1 MTEQTLTPR
10 CHRLWNA
17 NYLRVWSANF
27 MLFFAFYL
35 LTPLLPI
42 YLADTFHA
50 DRAVTGIVLSGYTL
64 TALIAR
70 PFSGYIV
77 DTFPR
82 KKVLLWCYFLFAI
95 FFGGYFLTWSLMLFA
110 IIRTLH
116 GAPFG
121 ALTVANSTMAIDVLH
136 TSRRAEGIGYYGL
149 SNNIAMAIGPSAGMF
164 IYRWVNN
171 FDILFAISLTVAL
184 LGLLVDGGI
193 KAPKKATVAPT
204 TERKRFSL
212 DRFFLIAGWP
222 EAITVAALS
231 YGFGVISTYL
241 AIYTSRTLHYTNGTA
256 IFFALLSVGLIGSR
270 LVGSRT
276 LRRGLIVEN
285 AQWGM
290 TLSLIGYII
299 FVALPGEWGYY
310 GAALIIGMG
319 NGHMFPAMQ
328 SMFISLAPNSRRGTA
343 NSTLLVSWD
352 VGVGLGIVAGGAIA
366 QYSSYTAAFTNA
378 YIVNALG
385 VAFFWLYVR
394 GHYRRHRIAG

>member
-1 MTEQTLTPR
+1 MHGTNREK
-10 CHRLWNA
+10 LWNG

-35 LTPLLPI
+35 LTPLLPL
-42 YLADTFHA
+42 YLATTFHA
-50 DRAVTGIVLSGYTL
+50 DRAVTGIVLSGYTI

-77 DTFPR
+77 DTYPR
-82 KKVLLWCYFLFAI
+82 KKVLMWCFFLFAI
-95 FFGGYFLTWSLMLFA
+95 CFGGYFLTWSLMLFA

-149 SNNIAMAIGPSAGMF
+149 SNNIAMALGPSVGMF
-164 IYRWVNN
+164 IYRGVNN
-171 FDILFAISLTVAL
+171 FDLLFGISLAVAL
-184 LGLLVDGGI
+184 LGLLIDSGV
-193 KAPKKATVAPT
+193 KPKPRELVPPSK
-204 TERKRFSL
+204 ERQRMSL
-212 DRFFLIAGWP
+212 DRFFLVAGWS
-222 EAITVAALS
+222 EAIVIALLS
-231 YGFGVISTYL
+231 FGFGVLSTYI
-241 AIYTSRTLHYTNGTA
+241 AIYTEHKLHFKDGTA
-256 IFFALLSVGLIGSR
+256 IFFALLSVGLILSR
-270 LVGSRT
+270 LVGSRS
-276 LRRGLIVEN
+276 LRKGLIVEN

-290 TLSLIGYII
+290 TLSMFGYLL
-299 FVALPGEWGYY
+299 FVAVPNEIGYY

-328 SMFISLAPNSRRGTA
+328 SMFINLAPNSKRGTA

-352 VGVGLGIVAGGAIA
+352 VGIGLGIIIGGAVA
-366 QYSSYTAAFTNA
+366 QYASYTAAFWNA
-378 YIVNALG
+378 FVVNAIG

-394 GHYRRHRIAG
+394 SSYLRHKLN